1 MVSKTGCEVHERQEI
16 ANTFADFYAGLYG
29 DADREQSMGSHGI
42 QTKIEEFTW
51 GEVETAIKM
60 LKKNKAPDNAKVC
73 AEMIKYGGEQL
84 KHVLL
89 ATFNSIIE
97 PSMPTPET
105 WRKTIIKV
113 LYKSGDSKLPQNYR
127 PIASIPILYKLF
139 SRLLYNRLEK
149 ILDPE
154 QHMDQAGFRKGRS
167 TVDHLFTIVMIQEIS
182 DEWKVPIWTSAID

>member
-1 MVSKTGCEVHERQEI
+1 
-16 ANTFADFYAGLYG
+16 
-29 DADREQSMGSHGI
+29 
-42 QTKIEEFTW
+42 
-51 GEVETAIKM
+51 
-60 LKKNKAPDNAKVC
+60 
-73 AEMIKYGGEQL
+73 
-84 KHVLL
+84 
-89 ATFNSIIE
+89 
-97 PSMPTPET
+97 MPTPET

-149 ILDPE
+149 MLDPE

-182 DEWKVPIWTSAID
+182 DEWKVPIWRSAIDFKKKLFLRQTDSFKSGLSIFPER